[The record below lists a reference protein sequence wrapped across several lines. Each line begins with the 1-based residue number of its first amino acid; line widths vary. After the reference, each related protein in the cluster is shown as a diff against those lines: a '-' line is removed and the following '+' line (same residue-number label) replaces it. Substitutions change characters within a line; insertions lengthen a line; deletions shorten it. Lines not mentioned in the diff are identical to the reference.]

1 MIAPIA
7 VLALATT
14 LVSAAPS
21 PPPSICSNDVFSID
35 DRPVTVAL
43 CIPEAEPKRA
53 ADGRRFLVT
62 ITESLTSRGASFNR
76 DVTLDFLAGAELS
89 RTLDDVPLDKLGI
102 GGTLHLTIG
111 YRPGTIRLEHALL
124 IPGAKA
130 LK

>member
-14 LVSAAPS
+14 LVSAPS
-21 PPPSICSNDVFSID
+21 PPPNICSSDVFTID
-35 DRPVTVAL
+35 DRPVSVVL
-43 CIPEAEPKRA
+43 CIPDAEPKRT
-53 ADGRRFLVT
+53 ADGRRYLVKV
-62 ITESLTSRGASFNR
+62 TESLSSRGVSFSR

-102 GGTLHLTIG
+102 AGGQLHLTVG